1 MEKQQNFT
9 DLEYTNRRR
18 TTKRE
23 VFLEKMDT
31 TLPWREWVALVAP
44 YYPDGKRG
52 RKPIEIEQMLR
63 MTMLQTWFNLSD
75 EGIEDAIYDSYA
87 MKIFMGIDFFT
98 GEQVPDAT
106 TLFCANSVSC

>member
-23 VFLEKMDT
+23 AFLEKMDT
-31 TLPWREWVALVAP
+31 TLPWGEWVALVAP

-52 RKPIEIEQMLR
+52 RRPQEIERMIR

-75 EGIEDAIYDSYA
+75 EGIEDAI
-87 MKIFMGIDFFT
+87 
-98 GEQVPDAT
+98 
-106 TLFCANSVSC
+106 

>member
-23 VFLEKMDT
+23 VFLEKMDA
-31 TLPWREWVALVAP
+31 TLPWKDWVALVVP
-44 YYPDGKRG
+44 YYPNGKRG
-52 RKPIEIEQMLR
+52 RRPVEIEQMLR

-75 EGIEDAIYDSYA
+75 EGI
-87 MKIFMGIDFFT
+87 
-98 GEQVPDAT
+98 
-106 TLFCANSVSC
+106 